1 MSAAIDV
8 ERTRQALASST
19 LSQGLAM
26 VGDRWTVQVLLGTFL
41 GLKRFEQWQQVLGIP
56 RHTLAQRLRKLIDLG
71 LLRPRP
77 YQLKPLRHAYH
88 ASAKAMAMYP
98 QVLMMWAWEKRW
110 GGLQRGLP
118 DALLHRPCGH
128 LFAPVLTCQACEQD
142 AEVTTMRVQLQ
153 PRSPQAQTPTT
164 PQTRPARTTRLVWR
178 SATPAGLDHRVDRW
192 NLLIVAAVVLGCHHF
207 DQLSQALGIGSS
219 TLARRLQNMV
229 ESGLLHTE
237 ADRHDGRRRRYTLTD
252 SSRDLLGYIVC
263 LSRWAGQAHLQ
274 QTSSIVPIHTCG
286 KPFVAR
292 VACSA
297 CRQEVHAWQVQPQY
311 RSGQPIDPAASH
323 GPGHNAARGRPAA
336 ALEESD

>member
-1 MSAAIDV
+1 
-8 ERTRQALASST
+8 
-19 LSQGLAM
+19 
-26 VGDRWTVQVLLGTFL
+26 
-41 GLKRFEQWQQVLGIP
+41 
-56 RHTLAQRLRKLIDLG
+56 
-71 LLRPRP
+71 
-77 YQLKPLRHAYH
+77 
-88 ASAKAMAMYP
+88 
-98 QVLMMWAWEKRW
+98 
-110 GGLQRGLP
+110 
-118 DALLHRPCGH
+118 

-164 PQTRPARTTRLVWR
+164 PPTRPARTTRLVWR

-229 ESGLLHTE
+229 ESGLLRTE

-274 QTSSIVPIHTCG
+274 QASSIVPIHTCG

-311 RSGQPIDPAASH
+311 RSG
-323 GPGHNAARGRPAA
+323 RPAA
-336 ALEESD
+336 ALEESDR